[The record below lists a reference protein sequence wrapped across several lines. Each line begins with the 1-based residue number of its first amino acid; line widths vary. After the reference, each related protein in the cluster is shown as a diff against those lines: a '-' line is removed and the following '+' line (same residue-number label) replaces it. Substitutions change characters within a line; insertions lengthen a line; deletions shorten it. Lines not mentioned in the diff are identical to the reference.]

1 MSGDLAVAELAVLA
15 VIFAVPVL
23 GFLALRRSG
32 AFVIAEA
39 AALLRLERRL
49 AVQRHKTVADRLSRH
64 PLLRKLDEA
73 RDLRRLLLIAGE
85 DISPAVWG
93 LRVTAS
99 VLAVSGI
106 VIAVDVAGF
115 VATQTMYVPW
125 QPAIAILV
133 ACPVIAV
140 LRLRLAALRTRDGA
154 GRAVAQL
161 AAVLA
166 GLGNRPPLR
175 NPAHIEST
183 DLVAMAAAWMDDDSL
198 RRIVEGNRWRAL
210 LELRRAP
217 LPTSEAGWFATINE
231 LYDLPEAARLA
242 EVVRIAR
249 EQNSADVAARYLQTA
264 RDLTR
269 ERLADLRAR
278 NRRQMITQ
286 VIPTLGL
293 VASLLI
299 LVLSAV
305 AAIHIGG
312 S

>member
-1 MSGDLAVAELAVLA
+1 VAELAVLA
-15 VIFAVPVL
+15 VIFSVPVL

-32 AFVIAEA
+32 AFLIAEE

-49 AVQRHKTVADRLSRH
+49 AVQHHRTVADRISRH

-73 RDLRRLLLIAGE
+73 RDLRRMLLIAGE

-93 LRVTAS
+93 LRIAS
-99 VLAVSGI
+99 VTLAVAGLI
-106 VIAVDVAGF
+106 VAVNVAGF
-115 VATQTMYVPW
+115 VAAQSIWIPW
-125 QPAIAILV
+125 QAAIMIVVCGPVIAILQ
-133 ACPVIAV
+133 
-140 LRLRLAALRTRDGA
+140 LRLAVLRTRDGA

-198 RRIVEGNRWRAL
+198 RRIVEGNRWRDL

-217 LPTSEAGWFATINE
+217 LPTSEAGWFETINE

-286 VIPTLGL
+286 VVPTLGL